1 MSEHVDVSNVK
12 DPSIAAARKEVEFQR
27 AMNPCPIDF
36 SEFQSSNPRSKGEQ
50 KEYEGKDASN
60 FNRRQKYSDS
70 EEPQFTTPFGSEP
83 GLLPVEKDRYRLVW
97 SKHCPWAHRIAIA
110 IDLLG
115 LDTVI
120 SKGTVDPLRPAGVI
134 ADWFFTLDKDE
145 KDPVLGIHSLGEA
158 YRKGDPNYDARSTVP
173 AIVDV
178 TTGAVVNNDYHAL
191 TTELALGFKDFISP
205 DAPDIYPEELRAD
218 IDALNVIIYADFNL
232 AVNLAALVTN
242 QKDYEYYYDRIFARL
257 DWLEERLS
265 KQRYLM
271 GDTITDPDIR
281 IFPTLARFDLV
292 FYQKYLVNKKRLVD
306 YPNLWNYA
314 KDLYSNPAFGG
325 TTDFDSMRK
334 RFYYVDHTPFEDL
347 PRLIPKGPDDSIWL
361 EPNDRAEKFGK

>member
-1 MSEHVDVSNVK
+1 
-12 DPSIAAARKEVEFQR
+12 
-27 AMNPCPIDF
+27 
-36 SEFQSSNPRSKGEQ
+36 
-50 KEYEGKDASN
+50 
-60 FNRRQKYSDS
+60 
-70 EEPQFTTPFGSEP
+70 
-83 GLLPVEKDRYRLVW
+83 
-97 SKHCPWAHRIAIA
+97 
-110 IDLLG
+110 
-115 LDTVI
+115 
-120 SKGTVDPLRPAGVI
+120 
-134 ADWFFTLDKDE
+134 
-145 KDPVLGIHSLGEA
+145 
-158 YRKGDPNYDARSTVP
+158 
-173 AIVDV
+173 
-178 TTGAVVNNDYHAL
+178 
-191 TTELALGFKDFISP
+191 LALGFKDFVSP

-271 GDTITDPDIR
+271 GDTITDSDIR

-347 PRLIPKGPDDSIWL
+347 PRLVPKGPDDSIWL